1 MRDNNIESTKRGRN
15 YMLANSLHTTL
26 NLSLSVLLRSR
37 NPLVKFELFH
47 QKFSRGA
54 LIRHLT
60 HFCYLHSVL
69 NDHFKFPYWVT
80 LSTICK
86 KGFPLR
92 KRPSLENYIPV
103 FHLCFQNLTKTG
115 VTSTEARNPS

>member
-1 MRDNNIESTKRGRN
+1 
-15 YMLANSLHTTL
+15 MLANSLHTTL

-60 HFCYLHSVL
+60 HFRYLHSVL
-69 NDHFKFPYWVT
+69 NDHFKFPYWVK
-80 LSTICK
+80 S
-86 KGFPLR
+86 FD
-92 KRPSLENYIPV
+92 SV
-103 FHLCFQNLTKTG
+103 
-115 VTSTEARNPS
+115 

>member
-1 MRDNNIESTKRGRN
+1 
-15 YMLANSLHTTL
+15 MLANSLHTTL

-54 LIRHLT
+54 LCYLT

-69 NDHFKFPYWVT
+69 NDHFKFPYWVI
-80 LSTICK
+80 LSTKCK
-86 KGFPLR
+86 KGFPL
-92 KRPSLENYIPV
+92 KKPSLENYIPIHSV
-103 FHLCFQNLTKTG
+103 FSKLDLNYILILQKREILPDTSQN
-115 VTSTEARNPS
+115 NPIENS